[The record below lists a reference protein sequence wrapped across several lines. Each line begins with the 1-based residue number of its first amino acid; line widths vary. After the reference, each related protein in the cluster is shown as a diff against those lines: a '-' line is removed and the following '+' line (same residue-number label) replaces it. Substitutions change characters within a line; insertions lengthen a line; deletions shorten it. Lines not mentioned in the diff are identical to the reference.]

1 MHKLLWLLV
10 FALTAGCH
18 SLDARDPLAPS
29 HAPRDPV
36 TLSLKLER
44 AYEPGLHAGRFS
56 PAIDVGAVS
65 TRALDLLVERKSA
78 YAGSGLLLE
87 ASLIQGSIK
96 YEGQTGIFPV
106 KVFLTIFFFPID
118 FPNYFI
124 SSDKFALALV
134 ARWRLID
141 KGQVVAEGTA
151 EGRQS
156 GTFGDFSRGWY
167 FVGYLRMPS
176 PLNADE
182 WEEIATELRPGAQEA
197 LAGALAVECERAL
210 DARKH

>member
-1 MHKLLWLLV
+1 MHKLLWLLA

-18 SLDARDPLAPS
+18 SLDARDPLPPS
-29 HAPRDPV
+29 HALRVPAQ
-36 TLSLKLER
+36 LSLKLDR

-65 TRALDLLVERKSA
+65 TRTLDLLVERKTA
-78 YAGSGLLLE
+78 VPGNGLTLE
-87 ASLIQGSIK
+87 ATVIQGSIK
-96 YEGQTGIFPV
+96 YDGQTGIFPL
-106 KVFLTIFFFPID
+106 KVCLTIFFFPID

-124 SSDKFALALV
+124 SSDKFALTLV
-134 ARWRLID
+134 ARWRLLER
-141 KGQVVAEGTA
+141 GQVLAEGTA

-176 PLNADE
+176 PLKPDE
-182 WEEIATELRPGAQEA
+182 WEEIASELRPGAEEG
-197 LAGALAVECERAL
+197 LAGALAVECEQAL
-210 DARKH
+210 AARKP